1 MTARRRRSGS
11 TGCSSGLRKASPGIS
26 RACAGDVIGLLHLG
40 RSAQAGDGGELI
52 SFLSG
57 FNDPDSLRNG
67 AQRRLAAWIDGL
79 REAKERG
86 RSHVLQRALLYIGQR
101 YKEELS
107 MEQTAEHVNLS
118 PYYFSKLFKLQTGEN
133 FSDYVTRLRIEEAK
147 RLIAEGA

>member
-1 MTARRRRSGS
+1 
-11 TGCSSGLRKASPGIS
+11 
-26 RACAGDVIGLLHLG
+26 
-40 RSAQAGDGGELI
+40 
-52 SFLSG
+52 
-57 FNDPDSLRNG
+57 

-118 PYYFSKLFKLQTGEN
+118 PYYFSKLFKLRTGEN

-147 RLIAEGA
+147 RLIAEGRLSLKEICYEVGYKDPNYFSRVFKKAAGMTPTEYRQQRE